1 MRELVSDKRISTTDY
16 GSVTILFCP
25 RCGGEYLHHVSATMF
40 DRPEDGETA
49 KRSFIDGTSA
59 KVDLVP
65 SENSGNPSSR
75 RGGLCITFACDACKG
90 TDDNV
95 LELTMSQHKGTTE
108 IGWRYSPKSSDKLI

>member
-1 MRELVSDKRISTTDY
+1 MALVSDKRISTTDY
-16 GSVTILFCP
+16 ESVTVLLCP

-65 SENSGNPSSR
+65 VRQQRKRKFQARPSVHQ
-75 RGGLCITFACDACKG
+75 LY
-90 TDDNV
+90 V
-95 LELTMSQHKGTTE
+95 
-108 IGWRYSPKSSDKLI
+108 